1 MNTSARRSKS
11 ARKAKSVSK
20 AALGRYLAA
29 GLGATGLASVEC
41 EAAIVTL
48 NIAALGSNSVNGTG
62 INAGVTFGDIYNG
75 QGLKNVTSFPSSDF
89 NISGPYANN
98 FRFLNGTFY
107 GQTQIGL
114 TPFASN
120 IRFASGGSPATP
132 TKFGNVASIGPLANW
147 SQGNETLFR
156 QGATAAPDW
165 GANSFLGFRLNP
177 TTVSPPPVNVYYGYF
192 EVTWNN
198 TLNQFQVLS
207 GAYESTPN
215 TPIITPVPEP
225 SAVALTGIG
234 ALALGAGAIRRSRK
248 ARKAAAK
255 GTLADAV

>member
-1 MNTSARRSKS
+1 MRM
-11 ARKAKSVSK
+11 
-20 AALGRYLAA
+20 
-29 GLGATGLASVEC
+29 ATGFTDAS
-41 EAAIVTL
+41 
-48 NIAALGSNSVNGTG
+48 
-62 INAGVTFGDIYNG
+62 
-75 QGLKNVTSFPSSDF
+75 
-89 NISGPYANN
+89 
-98 FRFLNGTFY
+98 
-107 GQTQIGL
+107 
-114 TPFASN
+114 
-120 IRFASGGSPATP
+120 P
-132 TKFGNVASIGPLANW
+132 TKFGNAASIGPLANW
-147 SQGNETLFR
+147 VFGYSTLFR
-156 QGATAAPDW
+156 RGATAAPDW

-177 TTVSPPPVNVYYGYF
+177 TSVSPPPENVYYGYF